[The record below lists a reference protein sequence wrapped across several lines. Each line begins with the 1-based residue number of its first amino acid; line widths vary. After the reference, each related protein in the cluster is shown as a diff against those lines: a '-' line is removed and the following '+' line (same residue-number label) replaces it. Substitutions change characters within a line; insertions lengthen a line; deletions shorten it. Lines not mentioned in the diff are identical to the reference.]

1 MAFQKM
7 FGDDLL
13 CMNFGFDCLSVHV
26 CFNCLSGYLGFNSD
40 GLTDCP
46 LGHVKWND

>member
-13 CMNFGFDCLSVHV
+13 CMNFGFDCLSGHW
-26 CFNCLSGYLGFNSD
+26 GFNSVFTPD
-40 GLTDCP
+40 GLTDC
-46 LGHVKWND
+46 LFGHVKWND